1 MDEGMSKP
9 HTEASERVVQGSLGC
24 LRVTCREVTKG
35 RAPVLPKYLSFHT
48 SLAPVPPGNHRAQ
61 TQVNEVSVCRA
72 CGCVRSLRVL
82 QARLGSENLSACA
95 CCAQPAHVSQAFC
108 LLWSVISSETV
119 LCSESVLS
127 LQSFVWAAEPVFVLG
142 LPSESFLR
150 TRVCLDSL
158 PLFPCQ

>member
-61 TQVNEVSVCRA
+61 TQANGSLCLQSLWLCAEPA
-72 CGCVRSLRVL
+72 CITSS
-82 QARLGSENLSACA
+82 ARFREFECM
-95 CCAQPAHVSQAFC
+95 C
-108 LLWSVISSETV
+108 LLCPARS
-119 LCSESVLS
+119 
-127 LQSFVWAAEPVFVLG
+127 
-142 LPSESFLR
+142 R
-150 TRVCLDSL
+150 
-158 PLFPCQ
+158 